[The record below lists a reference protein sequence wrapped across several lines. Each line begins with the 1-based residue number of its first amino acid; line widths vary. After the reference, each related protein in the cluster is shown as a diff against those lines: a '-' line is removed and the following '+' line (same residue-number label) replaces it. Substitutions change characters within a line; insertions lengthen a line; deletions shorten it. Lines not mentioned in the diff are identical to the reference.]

1 MLYHSIYSVRD
12 KKKVNAEVID
22 IREIEGAKGVR
33 FQIVGRHPEDGITVT
48 TFCSA
53 AVAEDY
59 KEKMSTLPHG
69 LSAESIEVAQDHIP
83 TSEATVISTDGTPV
97 DDDLETFV
105 EDPLVGSP
113 SEGTLTSAKVLAAE
127 GELSKTSCCCGATG
141 DKPCA
146 CMTSDA
152 WILGVLQCSSTE
164 PKCACYA
171 AKGAEGVDPTFK
183 GHESFTEGH
192 IGITTNGD
200 WAWSAGTDKLA
211 VDIKLDPYQNYMFEL
226 VMDGGGEWLTQNEAQ
241 SLFEEIQNGKKA
253 KQVVDEHIADFAGK
267 NWRSELDSGNSE
279 YGAETVAG
287 IDIRTPSQIV
297 IETPDS
303 DELLVPDPD
312 HLASGDGRV
321 LGQQSGKVNT
331 TPMHAEGDVP
341 ETMSPKQALEYL
353 KSGDNCVW
361 LVGYSV
367 GEQDYPIEE
376 AEELATLIEEGV
388 FEEDSTLVIATKLH
402 KPWSGDAYNPS
413 EDEDFGFGRHDAESY
428 SPGLAR
434 NPKVLVPTA
443 VIGGLALA
451 YLAKPELLSGSLDK
465 LSSILSSLTK
475 KGDKTE

>member
-33 FQIVGRHPEDGITVT
+33 FQIVGRHPEDGTTVT

-97 DDDLETFV
+97 DDDLKTFV

-113 SEGTLTSAKVLAAE
+113 SEGTLTSAKVMAAE
-127 GELSKTSCCCGATG
+127 GELSKTSCCCGATE

-146 CMTSDA
+146 CMTSDEPM
-152 WILGVLQCSSTE
+152 QCSSTE

-171 AKGAEGVDPTFK
+171 AKGAEGVSNITLEDLPK
-183 GHESFTEGH
+183 DSLLNIIESVSSLT
-192 IGITTNGD
+192 
-200 WAWSAGTDKLA
+200 A
-211 VDIKLDPYQNYMFEL
+211 VDDPDVL
-226 VMDGGGEWLTQNEAQ
+226 
-241 SLFEEIQNGKKA
+241 EEYDDVETFIVGDFVQDF
-253 KQVVDEHIADFAGK
+253 VDAANK
-267 NWRSELDSGNSE
+267 NVSQ
-279 YGAETVAG
+279 AETVAG
-287 IDIRTPSQIV
+287 IDVQTPSQIA

-303 DELLVPDPD
+303 DQLIVPDPD
-312 HLASGDGRV
+312 HLVSGDGHV
-321 LGQQSGKVNT
+321 IGQQTGKVNT
-331 TPMHAEGDVP
+331 TPMHAEGDIP
-341 ETMSPKQALEYL
+341 ETMSPNQALEYL

-361 LVGYSV
+361 LVGYSA
-367 GEQDYPIEE
+367 GERDYPIEE
-376 AEELATLIEEGV
+376 SEELATLIEEGV

-413 EDEDFGFGRHDAESY
+413 EDEDFGFGRNDAESY
-428 SPGLAR
+428 SPGFAR

-451 YLAKPELLSGSLDK
+451 YLAKPELLSSSFDK
-465 LSSILSSLTK
+465 ISSMLSSLTN